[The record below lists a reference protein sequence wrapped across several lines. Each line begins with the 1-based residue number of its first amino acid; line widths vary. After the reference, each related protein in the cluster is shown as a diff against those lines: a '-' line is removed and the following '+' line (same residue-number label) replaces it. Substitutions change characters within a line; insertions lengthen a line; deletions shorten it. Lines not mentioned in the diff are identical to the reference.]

1 MDLVVHPLIER
12 LGWTLLHSLWQGALI
27 VLVYALL
34 RVLLRERSPEARY
47 ALSLGTFVLLALA
60 PLVTFF
66 LIGAADG
73 VAIDASAGT
82 VTLVGAELIVIGAD
96 AMSAA
101 PADLTSALAPWLPAV
116 VAAWCA
122 GVLVS
127 ALRVVGAWRHLG
139 ALRRSAL
146 PLGGPELERLVE
158 RLRHELGI
166 DRAVRIARSTLV
178 DSPTVLGWLEP
189 LVLVPASALA
199 GLAPQQLAMILAHE
213 LAHIRRHDY
222 LVNAVQTAVETLL
235 FYHPAV
241 HWVGAK
247 LRHEREECCDAI
259 AVRFG
264 GDAIAYARALAELE
278 ELRGLN
284 ASLALAA
291 TGGELLER
299 IERLLGRRPRQQRGT
314 ALASACAFATLTA
327 LVVGVAT
334 PEWAADVE
342 RGGATASMPAAQGPE
357 VAALVAEA
365 VPVASAALPS
375 VVEPTAA
382 APAPA
387 PRAGALPELAPLP
400 EPTVPAQLM
409 VEATPQPEPE
419 ADASGDG
426 VLAAEAPMAAPTAP
440 ASGAG
445 PQVSGGRM
453 VVGIAPEFPYGAR
466 RRGVTGTVTA
476 RISIDASGRTTG
488 VEIVQADPPGEF
500 ERSVLR
506 ATRNWRFT
514 PYLEDGVP
522 VARELLQQ
530 FDFAAP
536 KSHCEPLTGS
546 RLCRAS
552 DPRHG
557 ASGMGVE
564 VIRLSSARKA
574 TVGPASSSTR

>member
-1 MDLVVHPLIER
+1 MELVVHPLIER
-12 LGWTLLHSLWQGALI
+12 IGWTLLHSLWQGALI

-34 RVLLRERSPEARY
+34 RVLLREHRPEARY
-47 ALSLGTFVLLALA
+47 ALSLATFVLLALA
-60 PLVTFF
+60 PVVTF
-66 LIGAADG
+66 LALD
-73 VAIDASAGT
+73 VASAEA
-82 VTLVGAELIVIGAD
+82 VGRGAVAFGSQTIVIGAD
-96 AMSAA
+96 AVRGA
-101 PADLTSALAPWLPAV
+101 PADLAALFAPWLPVV

-146 PLGGPELERLVE
+146 PLGGPELAHLIE

-166 DRAVRIARSTLV
+166 SRAVRIARSNLV
-178 DSPTVLGWLEP
+178 DSPTVIGWLEP

-222 LVNAVQTAVETLL
+222 LVNAVQTAVDTLL

-241 HWVGAK
+241 HWVSEK
-247 LRHEREECCDAI
+247 VRQEREECCDAI

-264 GDAIAYARALAELE
+264 GDAVAYARALAELE

-299 IERLLGRRPRQQRGT
+299 IERLLGRHPRKQRGT

-327 LVVGVAT
+327 MVIGVAT
-334 PEWAADVE
+334 PDRWQAFDAAE
-342 RGGATASMPAAQGPE
+342 TPE
-357 VAALVAEA
+357 VAATLAQPA
-365 VPVASAALPS
+365 TSLPASAAEAASIELPAARIATPAPAQPQH
-375 VVEPTAA
+375 VA
-382 APAPA
+382 APA
-387 PRAGALPELAPLP
+387 AGAIAELAPATSSAAAVSLVMPVEP
-400 EPTVPAQLM
+400 E
-409 VEATPQPEPE
+409 PEPE
-419 ADASGDG
+419 AMVDEGSPATGA
-426 VLAAEAPMAAPTAP
+426 VPEVEPVAVAAPRGT
-440 ASGAG
+440 
-445 PQVSGGRM
+445 GGQL

-466 RRGVTGTVTA
+466 KRGETGLVTA
-476 RISIDASGRTTG
+476 KLYVDAHGRTTK
-488 VEIVQADPPGEF
+488 VEILHAYPAGVF
-500 ERSVLR
+500 ERAVVR

-522 VARELLQQ
+522 VAREITQQ
-530 FDFAAP
+530 FDFAA
-536 KSHCEPLTGS
+536 KQAACEPMTGT

-557 ASGMGVE
+557 AAGVGVE
-564 VIRLSSARKA
+564 VIRLNSSRMANLVPRA
-574 TVGPASSSTR
+574 HTG

>member
-1 MDLVVHPLIER
+1 MDLIVHPLIER

-27 VLVYALL
+27 VMVYALL
-34 RVLLRERSPEARY
+34 RVLLRERSPESRY
-47 ALSLGTFVLLALA
+47 ALALTTFVLLALA
-60 PLVTFF
+60 PVVTFVW
-66 LIGAADG
+66 IGDAASVAAGG
-73 VAIDASAGT
+73 VAATAAVLGS
-82 VTLVGAELIVIGAD
+82 ELMVIGAD
-96 AMSAA
+96 AMHAT
-101 PADLTSALAPWLPAV
+101 PADLAAALVPWLPIV

-178 DSPTVLGWLEP
+178 DTPTVIGWLEP
-189 LVLVPASALA
+189 LVLVPTSALA

-222 LVNAVQTAVETLL
+222 LVNAVQTAIETLL

-241 HWVGAK
+241 HWVSAR

-264 GDAIAYARALAELE
+264 GDAVAYARALAELE

-299 IERLLGRRPRQQRGT
+299 IERLLGRRPRQQRGA

-327 LVVGVAT
+327 LVIGVAT
-334 PEWAADVE
+334 PEWAGDLDEA
-342 RGGATASMPAAQGPE
+342 GTAMGATLADAPVIEALGAAPAATPAATTSVMTEATATRAATAPAGAGAVTELLPDAGTVAPVQLI
-357 VAALVAEA
+357 VAALPET
-365 VPVASAALPS
+365 
-375 VVEPTAA
+375 E
-382 APAPA
+382 PAPDL
-387 PRAGALPELAPLP
+387 AGEGVSA
-400 EPTVPAQLM
+400 
-409 VEATPQPEPE
+409 
-419 ADASGDG
+419 ADASS
-426 VLAAEAPMAAPTAP
+426 VAPPAPSA
-440 ASGAG
+440 GAG
-445 PQVSGGRM
+445 PAVSGGRM
-453 VVGIAPEFPYGAR
+453 IVGIAPEFPYGAR
-466 RRGVTGTVTA
+466 RRGVTGVVTA
-476 RISIDASGRTTG
+476 KISVDASGRTTG
-488 VEIVQADPPGEF
+488 VAIVHADPPGEF

-514 PYLEDGVP
+514 PYLEDGQP
-522 VARELLQQ
+522 VAREIVQQ

-536 KSHCEPLTGS
+536 KAACAPVTGS

-557 ASGMGVE
+557 AGGMGVE
-564 VIRLSSARKA
+564 VIRLSSSRQANIR
-574 TVGPASSSTR
+574 PAGTP

>member
-27 VLVYALL
+27 VMVYAVL
-34 RVLLRERSPEARY
+34 RVLLRDRSPESRY
-47 ALSLGTFVLLALA
+47 ALSLATFVLLALA
-60 PLVTFF
+60 PVATFL

-73 VAIDASAGT
+73 VALDAAAGT
-82 VTLVGAELIVIGAD
+82 ATLLGAELIVIGAD
-96 AMSAA
+96 AMRAA
-101 PADLTSALAPWLPAV
+101 PADLAAAFVPWLPIV

-178 DSPTVLGWLEP
+178 DTPTVIGWLEP
-189 LVLVPASALA
+189 LVLVPTSALA

-241 HWVGAK
+241 HWVSAR

-264 GDAIAYARALAELE
+264 GDAVAYARALAELE

-284 ASLALAA
+284 ATLALAA

-299 IERLLGRRPRQQRGT
+299 IERLLGRRPRQQRGA

-334 PEWAADVE
+334 PEWAADLDE
-342 RGGATASMPAAQGPE
+342 AGTTTSAT
-357 VAALVAEA
+357 LVAPPSIEA
-365 VPVASAALPS
+365 IV
-375 VVEPTAA
+375 A
-382 APAPA
+382 APATAAHATPRAAELAAPGPA
-387 PRAGALPELAPLP
+387 IEPVRAGALAEVVPGARAA
-400 EPTVPAQLM
+400 TPAQLI
-409 VEATPQPEPE
+409 VEPLPQPEPAPDLGGGGVST
-419 ADASGDG
+419 ADAPS
-426 VLAAEAPMAAPTAP
+426 VAPPAP
-440 ASGAG
+440 ATGAG
-445 PQVSGGRM
+445 PEVSGGRM
-453 VVGIAPEFPYGAR
+453 IVGIAPEFPYGAR
-466 RRGVTGTVTA
+466 RRGVTGLVTA
-476 RISIDASGRTTG
+476 RISVDASGRTTG
-488 VEIVQADPPGEF
+488 VEIVHADPPGEF

-522 VARELLQQ
+522 VAREIVQQ
-530 FDFAAP
+530 FEFAAP
-536 KSHCEPLTGS
+536 KAACTPVTGS

-564 VIRLSSARKA
+564 VIRLSSSRQANIRPAGA
-574 TVGPASSSTR
+574 TR

>member
-47 ALSLGTFVLLALA
+47 ALSLGTFGLLALA
-60 PLVTFF
+60 PVVTFF
-66 LIGAADG
+66 AIADDGAA
-73 VAIDASAGT
+73 VATGT
-82 VTLVGAELIVIGAD
+82 VLATQLMVIGAD
-96 AMSAA
+96 AMHAA
-101 PADLTSALAPWLPAV
+101 PADLAAAFAPWLPVV

-166 DRAVRIARSTLV
+166 HRAVRIARSTLV
-178 DSPTVLGWLEP
+178 DTPTVLGWLEP

-222 LVNAVQTAVETLL
+222 LVNAVQTAIETLM

-241 HWVGAK
+241 HWVGAR

-299 IERLLGRRPRQQRGT
+299 IERLLGRRPRQQRGA

-334 PEWAADVE
+334 PEWAMDAE
-342 RGGATASMPAAQGPE
+342 RGGAGLSLPASTSPA
-357 VAALVAEA
+357 VAVLVAEPT
-365 VPVASAALPS
+365 PVTPAKIATPAAR
-375 VVEPTAA
+375 VATAPTAG
-382 APAPA
+382 P
-387 PRAGALPELAPLP
+387 GALPELVPAS
-400 EPTVPAQLM
+400 EVAIPAQLM
-409 VEATPQPEPE
+409 VEATPPSAPE

-426 VLAAEAPMAAPTAP
+426 VLAAEAPTVASPEP

-500 ERSVLR
+500 ERAVLR

-514 PYLEDGVP
+514 PYLEDGRP

-530 FDFAAP
+530 FDFALP
-536 KSHCEPLTGS
+536 KSHCEPVTGS

-557 ASGMGVE
+557 ANGLGVE

-574 TVGPASSSTR
+574 TVGPASSSPR